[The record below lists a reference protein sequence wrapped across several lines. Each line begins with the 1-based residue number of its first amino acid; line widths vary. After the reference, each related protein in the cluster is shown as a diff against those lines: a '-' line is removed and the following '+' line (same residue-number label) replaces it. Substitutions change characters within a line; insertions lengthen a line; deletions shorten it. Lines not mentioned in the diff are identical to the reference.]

1 MTRVHDHD
9 ELEVRRG
16 RHGAADLTA
25 HPTAGTDNTDLAH
38 GAEP

>member
-1 MTRVHDHD
+1 VTRVHDDD
-9 ELEVRRG
+9 ELEVRCG
-16 RHGAADLTA
+16 GHGAADLTP